1 MSDKIG
7 IVPLCFYA
15 RGWAANKVRGC
26 GGFVVGI
33 FVGKVWREYQNG
45 RASVRNEKLAA
56 ESFEEAEAKLAFMLD
71 DGSRRCNHDVL
82 NSKEKRALKR
92 LRDWLGD

>member
-1 MSDKIG
+1 MCRSA
-7 IVPLCFYA
+7 FT
-15 RGWAANKVRGC
+15 RGVGRQTRCAEGD
-26 GGFVVGI
+26 FIVGI
-33 FVGKVWREYQNG
+33 SVGKVWREYQKG

-56 ESFEEAEAKLAFMLD
+56 ESFEEAGAKLSFMLD
-71 DGSRRCNHDVL
+71 ERARRCNPDAL